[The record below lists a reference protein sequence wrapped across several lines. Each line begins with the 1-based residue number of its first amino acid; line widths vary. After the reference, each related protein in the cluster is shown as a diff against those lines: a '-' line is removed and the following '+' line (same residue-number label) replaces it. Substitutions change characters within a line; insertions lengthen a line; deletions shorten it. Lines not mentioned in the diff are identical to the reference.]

1 MTNDSDETNS
11 ESSVTPISA
20 QNCQFSDDS
29 ISITDLIP
37 TLSHPQY
44 DRVGPLPLDSIWTR
58 RTEQSHR
65 SQLIPT
71 YLPEARAD
79 GREGYAE
86 VGDTVPAGEGDEQEA
101 PGSQKYNTGH
111 LDDRTAADICT

>member
-1 MTNDSDETNS
+1 MTNDNYETNS
-11 ESSVTPISA
+11 QSHSLTPISA
-20 QNCQFSDDS
+20 QKCHFSDNS

-37 TLSHPQY
+37 LSHMQY
-44 DRVGPLPLDSIWTR
+44 DQVGPLPLDSIWTR